1 MKLSTQ
7 QIRISKNVVQIL
19 LHTKNIKTL
28 LQFQYFVILLPF
40 MIYPAFAQDDYQI
53 LPTDQGTL
61 NVGFTT
67 SPAELHVGG
76 DAKLQINFLNAKTN
90 NIQEHIDYKVT
101 VTSNGETVFGPTSL
115 IHTAVGSVKI
125 PVEVNTAG
133 DYFALVEIEG
143 ILFQPIPLETV
154 SFKFTVA
161 EAQSSNESQNGG
173 CLIATATYGTEL
185 APQVQQLR
193 EIRDNTILSTNSGT
207 AFMSAFNSFYYM
219 FSPTIADWERENPVF
234 RETIKISITPMI
246 TTFSILNFVDIGSEE
261 ELLGY
266 GIGVILLNFGM
277 YFVIPAFIITK
288 FFRFRR
294 K

>member
-1 MKLSTQ
+1 M
-7 QIRISKNVVQIL
+7 
-19 LHTKNIKTL
+19 
-28 LQFQYFVILLPF
+28 F
-40 MIYPAFAQDDYQI
+40 YPAFAQDDYQV
-53 LPTDQGTL
+53 LPTDQETL

-67 SPAELHVGG
+67 IPAELRVGD
-76 DAKLQINFLNAKTN
+76 DAKLQIDFLNAKTN

-101 VTSNGETVFGPTSL
+101 VTSNGETVFGPTQL

-125 PVEVNTAG
+125 PVEVSTAG

-143 ILFQPIPLETV
+143 ILFQPIPLETA
-154 SFKFTVA
+154 SFKFSVA
-161 EAQSSNESQNGG
+161 EAQSSNELQNGG

-193 EIRDNTILSTNSGT
+193 EIRDNTILGTNSGT
-207 AFMSAFNSFYYM
+207 AFMSAFNLFYYS
-219 FSPTIADWERENPVF
+219 FSPTIADLERQSPVF
-234 RETIKISITPMI
+234 KEAVKVAITPLI
-246 TTFSILNFVDIGSEE
+246 TILLVLDYVNIDSEE

-277 YFVIPAFIITK
+277 YFAIPALIITK
-288 FFRFRR
+288 ISRFSR